1 MRDYLVSLVNKAK
14 KRGNLT
20 HFLRYLPPYYG
31 RVSSIQKE
39 MRAAKNPEG
48 RRFLQ
53 EELLARTLR
62 YASRTGY
69 GRNKEKALSAYPVL
83 DKIPL
88 REKPEDFIRK
98 TLFSVPAATSGS
110 SGVPLK
116 LKRSIENIAAEQA
129 FLDSLLPE
137 GITFRT
143 AKIAVLR
150 GDFVKSP
157 NDTTP
162 PFGIYRDAKHLT
174 LSFPHLNKQNLAWFV
189 EELKAFQPDV
199 LWVYPT
205 AADLLAS
212 LCLEEGITIPIK
224 TVLSSSEMLSPE
236 AFTRLEKAFSATV
249 VDYYGQAERVCLSY
263 QTKPDEAWFEPA
275 YGLVE
280 LTPLAEVAQTGFI
293 TASVVATGFW
303 NSVMPLVRYTTGD
316 KILYPDS
323 YSAQDVA
330 LIPLG
335 LKPFTR
341 ILGRESEYLLTPEG
355 AKIQA
360 LNNIPREVN
369 NIHQVQFIQH
379 SLESVEIRV
388 LATENFTILDKEKLL
403 YNARLKIPESIALT
417 ITHDAPLE
425 QTSQRK
431 TPFVIRRTP

>member
-1 MRDYLVSLVNKAK
+1 
-14 KRGNLT
+14 
-20 HFLRYLPPYYG
+20 
-31 RVSSIQKE
+31 
-39 MRAAKNPEG
+39 
-48 RRFLQ
+48 
-53 EELLARTLR
+53 
-62 YASRTGY
+62 
-69 GRNKEKALSAYPVL
+69 
-83 DKIPL
+83 
-88 REKPEDFIRK
+88 
-98 TLFSVPAATSGS
+98 
-110 SGVPLK
+110 
-116 LKRSIENIAAEQA
+116 
-129 FLDSLLPE
+129 
-137 GITFRT
+137 
-143 AKIAVLR
+143 
-150 GDFVKSP
+150 
-157 NDTTP
+157 
-162 PFGIYRDAKHLT
+162 
-174 LSFPHLNKQNLAWFV
+174 
-189 EELKAFQPDV
+189 
-199 LWVYPT
+199 
-205 AADLLAS
+205 
-212 LCLEEGITIPIK
+212 
-224 TVLSSSEMLSPE
+224 MLSPE

>member
-1 MRDYLVSLVNKAK
+1 
-14 KRGNLT
+14 
-20 HFLRYLPPYYG
+20 
-31 RVSSIQKE
+31 

-62 YASRTGY
+62 YARQTGY
-69 GRNKEKALSAYPVL
+69 GRNKARALSAYPVL
-83 DKIPL
+83 DKDLL
-88 REKPEDFIRK
+88 RANPEDFIRK
-98 TLFSVPAATSGS
+98 TWLSVPAATSGS

-116 LKRSIENIAAEQA
+116 LKRSLENIAAEQA

-137 GITFRT
+137 GISFKT

-157 NDTTP
+157 NDATP
-162 PFGIYRDAKHLT
+162 PFGSYRDAKYLT

-189 EELKAFQPDV
+189 EALQAFQPDV

-212 LCLEEGITIPIK
+212 LCLDAGITIPIK

-236 AFTRLEKAFSATV
+236 AFTRLEKAFLATV

-280 LTPLAEVAQTGFI
+280 LTPLAEVTQTGFI

-316 KILYPDS
+316 KILYPDR
-323 YSAQDVA
+323 YTAQDVA

-360 LNNIPREVN
+360 LNNIPREVD
-369 NIHQVQFIQH
+369 HLRQVQFIQH
-379 SLESVEIRV
+379 SLQSVEIRV
-388 LATENFTILDKEKLL
+388 LATENFVTIDKEKLL
-403 YNARLKIPESIALT
+403 YNARLKIPESITLT
-417 ITHDAPLE
+417 LTTDVPLE
-425 QTSQRK
+425 QTVQHK
-431 TPFVIRRTP
+431 TPFVIRHIP